1 MYGGSPSQMIDSERP
16 KRILMFAASTL
27 VLAGLVYFAGV
38 EKIIDAALQADPV
51 LFSIAVAIGSLPVLV
66 FTFTWFRVLRK
77 VGIDVDYRETFS
89 LWMAGGFLNSVT
101 PLGNAGG
108 EPFMAYVVSRA
119 QDVEYEKAFS
129 AILSAD
135 LINIF
140 PPMTFVAGGLVYVA
154 FFGSVNSLLV
164 QVAYLV
170 GLALVLGSGL
180 LYLLWYNSDALGSF
194 LSRAIRGVTD
204 RSARLEKY
212 GEKAEEKI
220 DGMTEALSRV
230 GDDPVY
236 LVKTAV
242 IVHATFVFEVMA
254 LALVLASLGVETD
267 LTPLYFVLPLAD
279 LGNNLPVPGG
289 AGAYEGA
296 MTASLTLFVP
306 GISVAT
312 AVTAAV
318 LYRMIVY
325 WFRVPFQYAFF
336 NRVDV

>member
-1 MYGGSPSQMIDSERP
+1 MIDSERL
-16 KRILMFAASTL
+16 KRALMFAASTL

-38 EKIIDAALQADPV
+38 EKMLDAALQADPV
-51 LFSIAVAIGSLPVLV
+51 LFSIAVAVGSLPMLV
-66 FTFTWFRVLRK
+66 FTFTWFRVFQK

-108 EPFMAYVVSRA
+108 EPFMAYVVSNAR
-119 QDVEYEKAFS
+119 DVDYEKAFS

-140 PPMTFVAGGLVYVA
+140 PPMTFVAGGLVYAA

-170 GLALVLGSGL
+170 GLALVLGSGF
-180 LYLLWYNSDALGSF
+180 LYTLWYNSDALGSF
-194 LSRAIRGVTD
+194 LSRVVRGVTD
-204 RSARLEKY
+204 RSARLEEY
-212 GEKAEEKI
+212 GEKAEKKI

-230 GDDPVY
+230 GDDPAY
-236 LVKTAV
+236 LIKTAA

-254 LALVLASLGVETD
+254 LALVLASLGVDTD

-296 MTASLTLFVP
+296 MTLSLTLFVP
-306 GISVAT
+306 GISGAT

-318 LYRMIVY
+318 LYRAIVY
-325 WFRVPFQYAFF
+325 WLRVPLQYAFF